1 MANDFLTVADMV
13 SDAYDL
19 SGNELSEVRAAA
31 PVISALPAVPASNGT
46 QHKYSV
52 MTQLPVTGFRSE
64 NAGRDFDHSIDRI
77 DSIDL
82 KILDWSWAVD
92 KAVADAARM
101 GREAMVAREGVRHIA
116 SAMYNLEVQYI
127 NGTVGGAA
135 AGFNG
140 LADSANLDGA
150 SDSMV
155 VNAGGTTVN
164 TASSVY
170 FLRRNSAECAMVYKG
185 DGMPIQLMDT
195 VVQNFN
201 DGSGLNYPAYYTGG
215 CGWFA
220 GQLGALYSVA
230 RICNLT
236 DDAGK
241 GLTDDLIY
249 SALELFPAGG
259 APDLMIMNRRSQ
271 EQLRKSRT
279 ATNVTG
285 APAPIV
291 SEVAS
296 IPVVTT
302 DAIASTEALLV

>member
-1 MANDFLTVADMV
+1 MANDFLSVADMV

-31 PVISALPAVPASNGT
+31 PVIAALPAVPASNGT

-52 MTQLPVTGFRSE
+52 MSQLPVTGFRGA

-92 KAVADAARM
+92 KAVSDASRM
-101 GREAMVAREGVRHIA
+101 GREAMVQREGRRHLA
-116 SAMYNLEVQYI
+116 SAMFNLENQYI
-127 NGTVGGAA
+127 NGTGFNA

-140 LADSANLDGA
+140 LADSANLNAVAD
-150 SDSMV
+150 DMV
-155 VNAGGTTVN
+155 ISAGGTTAS
-164 TASSVY
+164 TGSSVY
-170 FLRRNSAECAMVYKG
+170 FLRRNEAECAIVFKG
-185 DGMPIQLMDT
+185 DGMPLTLMDT
-195 VVQNFN
+195 VTQNFT

-236 DDAGK
+236 EDSGK

-249 SALELFPAGG
+249 EALEKFPAGG
-259 APDLMIMNRRSQ
+259 KPDLVVMNRRSQ

-279 ATNVTG
+279 ATNGTG

-291 SEVAS
+291 ESVSGIEVITS
-296 IPVVTT
+296 
-302 DAIASTEALLV
+302 DAILNTEALVS

>member
-1 MANDFLTVADMV
+1 MADDYLTVADMV

-19 SGNELSEVRAAA
+19 SGRELSEVRAAA
-31 PVISALPAVPASNGT
+31 PLISLLPAVAASNGT

-52 MTQLPVTGFRSE
+52 MTQLPVTGFRAE
-64 NAGRDFDHSIDRI
+64 NVGRSFDHSIDRI

-101 GREAMVAREGVRHIA
+101 GREAMIAREGVRHIA
-116 SAMYNLEVQYI
+116 SAMWNLEQQYI
-127 NGTVGGAA
+127 NGTVGAA
-135 AGFNG
+135 AGGFDG
-140 LADSANLDGA
+140 LADSTNLDA
-150 SDSMV
+150 LADAHT
-155 VNAGGTTVN
+155 VNAAGTTA
-164 TASSVY
+164 TTGSSVY
-170 FLRRNSAECAMVYKG
+170 FLRMNPSECAMVYKG

-195 VVQNFN
+195 QVQNFTS
-201 DGSGLNYPAYYTGG
+201 GSGLNYPAYYTGG

-220 GQLGALYSVA
+220 SQLGALYSVV

-236 DDAGK
+236 EDSGK
-241 GLTDDLIY
+241 GLTDDLIFD
-249 SALELFPAGG
+249 ALELFPAGAG
-259 APDLMIMNRRSQ
+259 PDVMVMNRRSQ

-291 SEVAS
+291 TEVAG
-296 IPVVTT
+296 IRAVTT
-302 DAIASTEALLV
+302 DAILNTEALIA